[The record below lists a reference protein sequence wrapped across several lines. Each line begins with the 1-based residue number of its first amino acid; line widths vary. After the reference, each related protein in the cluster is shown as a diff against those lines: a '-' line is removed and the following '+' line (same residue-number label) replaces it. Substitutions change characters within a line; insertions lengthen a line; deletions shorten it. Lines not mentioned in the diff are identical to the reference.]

1 MTACV
6 PASRGKLIGR
16 MCGSRPV
23 LREWLS
29 RAFAT
34 PQASLDD
41 SDRRLVDRVADF
53 IVKKELS
60 VPALMVL
67 ETVRPLS
74 GIGSAATTFLSPYI
88 TFLLSETETR
98 QISRLLETQ
107 AGVEQLCRRI
117 GELSGQH
124 EE

>member
-1 MTACV
+1 MIVCAPV
-6 PASRGKLIGR
+6 SGRGLVGR
-16 MCGSRPV
+16 IYGSRPL

-34 PQASLDD
+34 PQASLDE

-53 IVKKELS
+53 IVKRGLS
-60 VPALMVL
+60 VPAMMVL
-67 ETVRPLS
+67 EAVRPLS
-74 GIGSAATTFLSPYI
+74 GIGSSATTFLAPYI
-88 TFLLSETETR
+88 TFLLSEAETR
-98 QISRLLETQ
+98 QIARLLETQ
-107 AGVEQLCRRI
+107 AGVEHLCRRI